1 MVKSSPVVSGVLQA
15 VTRFLKVES
24 ASAVILLVC
33 AVVAM
38 TIANSSLGPAY
49 ESVLDF
55 RLWLPVRTWIND
67 ALMAVFFYVVGME
80 IKSELTDGALA
91 TREKAALPVVAAI
104 GGMIAP
110 ALVYTLLSP
119 AGDAKHGWG
128 IPMATDIAFAVGI
141 MSLLGKRIPTQLK
154 VFLLAL
160 AIADDLGAVLVIALF
175 YTSGIHLLALAGSLA
190 IFIAIHL
197 LSRKKIRH
205 VWLHLPL
212 AGLAWFLMH
221 ESGIHA
227 TIAGVVLGFL
237 MPHEDD
243 NPDDPTPLERWV
255 HALHPYVGYGIMP
268 LFALANAGVVFG
280 DVSLANLLT
289 DPLVSAVS
297 YGLFIGKPLGIFTA
311 SFLAVKLKLAQLP
324 ERVTWG
330 GLLGAGLMG
339 GIGFTMAIFIAQLA
353 LKSPEHIGLAKLG
366 IMKGSALSA
375 LVGLVF
381 LAIAFGKPAQNVS
394 ESSGR

>member
-1 MVKSSPVVSGVLQA
+1 MVKSSPVLSGVLRA
-15 VTRFLKVES
+15 VTRFMKVES

-33 AVVAM
+33 AFVAM
-38 TIANSSLGPAY
+38 TLANSSLGPGY

-67 ALMAVFFYVVGME
+67 ALMAIFFYVVGME

-91 TREKAALPVVAAI
+91 TREKATLPVVAAL

-119 AGDAKHGWG
+119 AGEAKHGWG

-141 MSLLGKRIPTQLK
+141 LSLLGKRVPTQLK
-154 VFLLAL
+154 IFLLAL
-160 AIADDLGAVLVIALF
+160 AIADDLGAVLVIAIF
-175 YTSGIHLLALAGSLA
+175 YTSGIHLLALAGSFALFA
-190 IFIAIHL
+190 VIFA
-197 LSRKKIRH
+197 LSRKGIRH

-212 AGLAWFLMH
+212 ALLSWFLMH

-243 NPDDPTPLERWV
+243 NPNDPTPLERWV
-255 HALHPYVGYGIMP
+255 HILHPYVGYGIMP

-280 DVSLANLLT
+280 EISLANLMT

-297 YGLFIGKPLGIFTA
+297 YGLFIGKPVGIFAA
-311 SFLAVKLKLAQLP
+311 SFLAVKMGLAQLP
-324 ERVTWG
+324 ERVNWAAIF
-330 GLLGAGLMG
+330 GAGLMG

-353 LKSPEHIGLAKLG
+353 LKTPEHIGLAKIG
-366 IMKGSALSA
+366 IMKGSLLSA
-375 LVGLVF
+375 VVGLVF
-381 LAIAFGKPAQNVS
+381 LAIAVRNQKAN